1 MRFLFSQARA
11 MTEPTEKEAPIS
23 KKSIAIIVGVFGI
36 FAALALVVT
45 LLLPSHH

>member
-1 MRFLFSQARA
+1 MNDKQ
-11 MTEPTEKEAPIS
+11 EKEVPIS
-23 KKSIAIIVGVFGI
+23 KKSIAVIVGVFGI